1 MTKPRPAGVA
11 NTVSAMGFPRPA
23 RTQGTL
29 GYGDAADP
37 NVTTRLGDTPGTAGR
52 LDAGAPADAK
62 QALTD
67 IAHQF
72 GASGASSADKGALEK
87 AANDGDRSAAAD
99 CTDDLEGSDDRNTAR
114 KTMFQAAAKAAPL
127 KPKAAAAAAPAKT

>member
-11 NTVSAMGFPRPA
+11 GTVPAMGFPGPA

-52 LDAGAPADAK
+52 PDGWTPATPADAK

-67 IAHQF
+67 IAHQY
-72 GASGASSADKGALEK
+72 GASGAS
-87 AANDGDRSAAAD
+87 
-99 CTDDLEGSDDRNTAR
+99 
-114 KTMFQAAAKAAPL
+114 
-127 KPKAAAAAAPAKT
+127 